1 MEESARGKV
10 CLEVEMPQI
19 LSWELGE
26 EVIVSIPEFYFR
38 GNIAKRELE
47 FSQSGAVSRF
57 VLE

>member
-1 MEESARGKV
+1 
-10 CLEVEMPQI
+10 MPG
-19 LSWELGE
+19 SGNAADFKLGE